1 MCKSHAAVSAR
12 RGPLFKIGLATVER
26 PPRQTP
32 DSVTVEVPIAVIRAL
47 RPAARQRDT
56 TVPRLIVDLVEVVA
70 ADDLFAALLDDDQS
84 YA

>member
-1 MCKSHAAVSAR
+1 
-12 RGPLFKIGLATVER
+12 LATVER